1 VSHRAVALA
10 GLQNDA
16 LIEAVLEDWRTAPVN
31 DKLKATFAFLETLTL
46 RPNEV
51 SPEQMQ
57 QMRQAG
63 VSDEGIEEA
72 IAVCAAFSIAVR
84 IADAF
89 DYEVPNA
96 EQAQRF
102 GETRL
107 ARGYKM

>member
-1 VSHRAVALA
+1 MSHRAVALA
-10 GLQNDA
+10 GLHNDA
-16 LIEAVLEDWRTAPVN
+16 LIEAVLKDWRTAPIN
-31 DKLKATFAFLETLTL
+31 EKLRATFSLLETLTL

-51 SPEQMQ
+51 SPEQVQ
-57 QMRQAG
+57 QMRRAG

-72 IAVCAAFSIAVR
+72 IAVCAVFSIAVR
-84 IADAF
+84 IADSF

-102 GETRL
+102 GEIRL